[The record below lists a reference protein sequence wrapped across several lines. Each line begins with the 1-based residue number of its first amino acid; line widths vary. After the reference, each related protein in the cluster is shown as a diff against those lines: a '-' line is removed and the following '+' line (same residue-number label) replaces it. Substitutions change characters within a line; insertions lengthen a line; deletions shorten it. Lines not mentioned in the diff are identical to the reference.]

1 MNKFLHLE
9 GDMLQIKG
17 ATKIVSS
24 TTSQAV
30 VETADSTIVVTGQ
43 NIEVKRLN
51 LDEQDVCLS
60 GTFSQLKFN
69 SSAVKVPLLKRIF
82 K

>member
-60 GTFSQLKFN
+60 GTFSQFKFN

>member
-60 GTFSQLKFN
+60 GNFSQLKFN

>member
-60 GTFSQLKFN
+60 GIFSQFKFN